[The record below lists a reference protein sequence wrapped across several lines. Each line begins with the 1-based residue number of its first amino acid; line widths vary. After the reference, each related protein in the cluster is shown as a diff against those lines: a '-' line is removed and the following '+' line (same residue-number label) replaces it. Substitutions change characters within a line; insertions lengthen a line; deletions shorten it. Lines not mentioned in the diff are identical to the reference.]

1 MAAAGPVSLRSYWR
15 LLRSNRNFRYLWTA
29 QLISE
34 IGDWL
39 YSVSIY
45 SLLLNE
51 TGSAR
56 AVAFAFVLQVLP
68 QFFAAPAAGVL
79 NDRLSRKRIMIF
91 SDWARA
97 GITLLMLVGQLP
109 QYLWL
114 LYVLLCLETIGWA
127 LFEPARTAVIPNI
140 TTGAEEQLVAN
151 GLSSTTWSFTLAV
164 GSGLGGLL
172 AAYFGRSTVFV
183 LDSLSFAISG
193 FLLSRMRFSEP
204 HAENLPPVRLGELVN
219 YRPVIEGVQYVRGD
233 GRLFA
238 SMLIK
243 TGLAFMGANWV
254 LLPLLGER
262 QFPLQLPGVKAEAA
276 GMMGMS
282 LLMGCRGVGA
292 LLGPIV
298 WSRFTGVRAAGL
310 RAGVLLGFVVGSVG
324 YLLFSLAG
332 TLPAACAAIILAHSG
347 GSLIWVFSTTM
358 LQMMTE
364 DRFRGRVFSAEYAF
378 HTLLL
383 SVVVYAVGHLADA
396 GHSVRTLAAW
406 TGVMLAVPGVLWAAA
421 MRLWRRDGPAAC

>member
-1 MAAAGPVSLRSYWR
+1 
-15 LLRSNRNFRYLWTA
+15 
-29 QLISE
+29 
-34 IGDWL
+34 
-39 YSVSIY
+39 
-45 SLLLNE
+45 
-51 TGSAR
+51 
-56 AVAFAFVLQVLP
+56 
-68 QFFAAPAAGVL
+68 
-79 NDRLSRKRIMIF
+79 MIF

-97 GITLLMLVGQLP
+97 GITLLMLIGQLP
-109 QYLWL
+109 GYIWL

-140 TTGAEEQLVAN
+140 TRSSEETLIAN

-183 LDSLSFAISG
+183 LDSLSFAVSG
-193 FLLSRMRFSEP
+193 LLLSRMKFSEP
-204 HAENLPPVRLGELVN
+204 HAENLPPVRLHELVN
-219 YRPVIEGVQYVRGD
+219 FRPVLEGIQYVRRD
-233 GRLFA
+233 VRLFA
-238 SMLIK
+238 TMLIK

-254 LLPLLGER
+254 LLPVLGER
-262 QFPLQLPGVKAEAA
+262 EFPLRLPGVAPEAA

-298 WSRFTGVRAAGL
+298 WSRFTGVSAAGL
-310 RAGVLLGFVVGSVG
+310 RTGVLLGFLVGSIG
-324 YLLFSLAG
+324 YVVFSFSGSLA
-332 TLPAACAAIILAHSG
+332 AACGAIILAHSG

-358 LQMMTE
+358 LQSMTE

-383 SVVVYAVGHLADA
+383 SVVVYTVGHLADA
-396 GHSVRTLAAW
+396 GLSVRTLAAW
-406 TGVMLAVPGVLWAAA
+406 TGIMLAVPGLLWAAA
-421 MRLWRRDGPAAC
+421 LRLWQRSE